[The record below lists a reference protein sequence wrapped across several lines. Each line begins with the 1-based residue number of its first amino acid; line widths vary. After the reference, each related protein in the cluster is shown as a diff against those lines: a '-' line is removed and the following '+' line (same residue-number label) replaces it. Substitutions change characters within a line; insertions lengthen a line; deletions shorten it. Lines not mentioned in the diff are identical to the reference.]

1 MKLSSVNSIHHS
13 YHHVYVSPHM
23 DDAVLSCGGSIA
35 MQVARGERILV
46 VTVFSEIDE
55 TRAAFAMPGIPPGGF
70 REMQDEDE
78 TAMERL
84 GVDHLRLNY
93 LDGACRQRFPL
104 LRYGLHLCAAK
115 RFAGLLETLLTDL
128 ERICSATAC
137 RNLYFPLGIGQHI
150 DHHLAF
156 LIGDQWR
163 QKPVDHPSVL
173 FYEDIPYALI
183 PHALDY
189 RLRAIGYASCPT
201 PNGKPSIRRN
211 IMAIYRSVGHLST
224 LTRNRFFRKATFLIA
239 LSTGIICMEA
249 ILRLKHYHQDQCLQP
264 DVVDAASFFE
274 TKVEAICDYR
284 SQVKILFENK
294 ASLRRSLEQYSQNI
308 GGAAGQYRERCWK
321 NAGRN

>member
-1 MKLSSVNSIHHS
+1 MKLSSVDSMGTS
-13 YHHVYVSPHM
+13 YHHVYISPHM
-23 DDAVLSCGGSIA
+23 DDAVLSCGGRIA

-55 TRAAFAMPGIPPGGF
+55 TRAACAMPSIAPGGF
-70 REMQDEDE
+70 WEIQEEDE

-93 LDGACRQRFPL
+93 QDAACRQRFPL
-104 LRYGLHLCAAK
+104 MRYGLHLRAAK
-115 RFAGLLETLLTDL
+115 RFAGILETLCTDL

-137 RNLYFPLGIGQHI
+137 QNLYFPLGIGQHI

-156 LIGDQWR
+156 LIGDQLR
-163 QKPVDHPSVL
+163 QNLVVHPSVI
-173 FYEDIPYALI
+173 FYEDIPYAFI

-189 RLRAIGYASCPT
+189 RLRAIGYASCPK
-201 PNGKPSIRRN
+201 PCGKPSIRNN

-224 LTRNRFFRKATFLIA
+224 LTRNRFFRKAAFLIA
-239 LSTGIICMEA
+239 LSTGIVCMEA
-249 ILRLKHYHQDQCLQP
+249 VLRLKRYHQDKCLQP
-264 DVVDAASFFE
+264 DVVDAACFFE

-284 SQVKILFENK
+284 SQVKIFFENK
-294 ASLRRSLEQYSQNI
+294 ASLRASLEQYSQNI
-308 GGAAGQYRERCWK
+308 GGAAGQYLERCWK